1 MSLRNFLSSRAGKR
15 FYNFCYCWGACLV
28 ILGAISKIGDFP
40 YGNILLGIGLY
51 TEVFIFFISGFDEP
65 PREYKWERVFPILN
79 DKQANTDP
87 KVASVNFKLSG
98 NGENYKQEMAKLEE
112 NVRALNE
119 THEAQLKQV
128 KQQMDLLNKQYKQ
141 MQDTMNVKTTK

>member
-1 MSLRNFLSSRAGKR
+1 MSLRNFLSSRTGKR

-65 PREYKWERVFPILN
+65 TREYKWERVFPILN
-79 DKQANTDP
+79 DKLANTDP

-98 NGENYKQEMAKLEE
+98 NGENYKQEMVPEGAIVIE
-112 NVRALNE
+112 NHNGNE
-119 THEAQLKQV
+119 TVMINEK
-128 KQQMDLLNKQYKQ
+128 KG
-141 MQDTMNVKTTK
+141 KTAIIIN

>member
-1 MSLRNFLSSRAGKR
+1 MSLRNFLSSRTGKR

-65 PREYKWERVFPILN
+65 TR
-79 DKQANTDP
+79 
-87 KVASVNFKLSG
+87 VASVNFKLSG

-119 THEAQLKQV
+119 AHEAQLKQV

>member
-1 MSLRNFLSSRAGKR
+1 M
-15 FYNFCYCWGACLV
+15 
-28 ILGAISKIGDFP
+28 
-40 YGNILLGIGLY
+40 GIGLY

-65 PREYKWERVFPILN
+65 TREYKWERVFPILN
-79 DKQANTDP
+79 DKLANTDP

-119 THEAQLKQV
+119 AHEAQLKQV